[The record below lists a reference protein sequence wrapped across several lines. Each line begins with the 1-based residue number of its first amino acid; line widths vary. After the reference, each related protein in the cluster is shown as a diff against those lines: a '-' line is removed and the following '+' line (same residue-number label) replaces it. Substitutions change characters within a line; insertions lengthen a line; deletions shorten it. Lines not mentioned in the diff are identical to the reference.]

1 MTRTAYLAIATLV
14 AMLILAPAA
23 LAQGE
28 DTVPGGDDDPYLPE
42 PDAQEVDE
50 RTLERIAGQ
59 PMPETG
65 GPVGVSQ
72 LVLLAAVLILGPSVA
87 GYAVLRTR
95 LRASEGIVRRA
106 LVSVRKAPHDDD

>member
-65 GPVGVSQ
+65 GPVGGPL
-72 LVLLAAVLILGPSVA
+72 LVVLAAALILGPSVVCYALLRA
-87 GYAVLRTR
+87 G
-95 LRASEGIVRRA
+95 LRASENIVRRVLPA
-106 LVSVRKAPHDDD
+106 VRKLTHDDD